1 MRRAAAVVATYMI
14 PDDLSSR
21 RLISRDYVMD
31 GDPSAGVLL
40 DTAVAN
46 GQLASEYIDTDTHV
60 AKDRTAVHRQ
70 ARIRVGLCQLWHIRG
85 QKRELSTDCTG
96 QYMYGCM

>member
-1 MRRAAAVVATYMI
+1 MRCVVAVVATYMI

-21 RLISRDYVMD
+21 RLRSRNYVMD

-46 GQLASEYIDTDTHV
+46 GQLASEYIDTTLL
-60 AKDRTAVHRQ
+60 RIEQQFTARLGYVLDS
-70 ARIRVGLCQLWHIRG
+70 VSSGTIRG

-96 QYMYGCM
+96 QYMYGCV